1 MNSPTLHPTHAAP
14 LLPQEKRRLK
24 AAEGDRECT
33 FSPTLIAS
41 KSKTPR
47 PTSAAETKEAGNRF
61 LRLYEQAKV
70 APVCVCEGACMHVG
84 VRACRVCVSVW
95 GSCT

>member
-1 MNSPTLHPTHAAP
+1 MSHCRCPLNLNFPTLHPTHAAP

-70 APVCVCEGACMHVG
+70 AQVC
-84 VRACRVCVSVW
+84 VCVSVCMYAC
-95 GSCT
+95 GCACM